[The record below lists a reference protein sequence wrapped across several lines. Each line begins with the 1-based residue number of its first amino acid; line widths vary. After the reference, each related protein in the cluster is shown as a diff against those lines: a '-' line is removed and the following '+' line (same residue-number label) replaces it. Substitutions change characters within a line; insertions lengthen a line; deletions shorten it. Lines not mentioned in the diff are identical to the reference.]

1 MRWAAC
7 SAEARPLLSLV
18 MIAHRFLLLALCA
31 GMALH
36 ATAQDDLDRHLQQL
50 EAERR
55 AWDEAGGR
63 LRERMD
69 SAKLAI
75 IRRDLMRIGLPKLE
89 PGEVLI
95 THPGHMLV
103 YSEKH
108 EQPKWTAHIAAPD
121 LITGQLAR
129 IDSFRPDPQVVTGT
143 AVTADYWNS
152 GYDRGHMV
160 PSADM
165 RWNQD
170 ALAATYLY
178 SNISPQHP
186 DLNRKAWAEL
196 EDWVRRYVNF
206 SGRRVFVATGPVLR
220 DGLPTLQKA
229 DRMNEVSI
237 PEYFWKVIADLDGDA
252 PKAIGF
258 VMRNTSLDHPPIS
271 YAVPVD
277 SVEKLTGI
285 DFFHGLDDAVEDRI
299 EAMRQPKDWYAEGDP
314 FFGEV
319 EPLRA
324 PLPKGLFNT
333 VQARYHVGRTATVC
347 GTVVSTRKTAKA
359 QAIYL
364 NFDRMHPHQD
374 FYATIWSYNG
384 PNFSYDPE
392 TWLLNKTVCVTG
404 KVTLYD
410 DIPRISINN
419 EKEVVLYED
428 MIR

>member
-1 MRWAAC
+1 MNTR
-7 SAEARPLLSLV
+7 LSV
-18 MIAHRFLLLALCA
+18 VSVLLAMGLA
-31 GMALH
+31 SH
-36 ATAQDDLDRHLQQL
+36 AQNDLPQQL
-50 EAERR
+50 RQLEEDRTAAQAQVERIT
-55 AWDEAGGR
+55 G
-63 LRERMD
+63 RMD
-69 SAKLAI
+69 SVKLAI
-75 IRRDLMRIGLPKLE
+75 IRDDLLRIGLPKLE
-89 PGEVLI
+89 AGEEVVV
-95 THPGHMLV
+95 HPGHMLV
-103 YSEKH
+103 YSEAH
-108 EQPKWTAHIAAPD
+108 EQPRWTAHIATPD
-121 LITGQLAR
+121 LITGNLAR
-129 IDSFRPDPQVVTGT
+129 IDSFLPDPQVTTGT

-165 RWNQD
+165 RWTFE
-170 ALAATYLY
+170 ALKGTYYY
-178 SNISPQHP
+178 SNISPQLP
-186 DLNRKAWAEL
+186 DLNRKTWADL

-206 SGRRVFVATGPVLR
+206 SKRRVFVATGPVLR

-229 DRMNEVSI
+229 DRKNEVSI
-237 PEYFWKVIADLDGDA
+237 PEYFWKVIADLDGDT

-258 VMRNTSLDHPPIS
+258 VMRNATLDHPPVS

-277 SVEKLTGI
+277 SVEKLTGL
-285 DFFHGLDDAVEDRI
+285 DFFHALDDVVEQRI
-299 EAMRQPKDWYAEGDP
+299 EAMREPKDWYAEGDP

-319 EPLRA
+319 EPLRP
-324 PLPKGLFNT
+324 PLPRGMFNS
-333 VQARYHVGRTATVC
+333 VQAKYHVGKSATIC

-404 KVTLYD
+404 KITIFD

-419 EKEVVLYED
+419 EKEVVLYEEVK
-428 MIR
+428 R

>member
-1 MRWAAC
+1 MNTKV
-7 SAEARPLLSLV
+7 LLS
-18 MIAHRFLLLALCA
+18 AAWLLPALSCF
-31 GMALH
+31 
-36 ATAQDDLDRHLQQL
+36 AQGDAQMKLLQL
-50 EAERR
+50 EAERTAVQAQVAR
-55 AWDEAGGR
+55 IT
-63 LRERMD
+63 ERMD
-69 SAKLAI
+69 SVKLAI
-75 IRRDLMRIGLPKLE
+75 IRSDLQRTGLPKLE
-89 PGEVLI
+89 AGDELI
-95 THPGHMLV
+95 VHPGHVLV
-103 YSEKH
+103 YSEQH
-108 EQPKWTAHIAAPD
+108 EQPKWTAHIASPD
-121 LITGQLAR
+121 LITGNLAR
-129 IDSFRPDPQVVTGT
+129 IDSFLPDPQVKSGT

-152 GYDRGHMV
+152 GYDRGHLV

-165 RWNQD
+165 RWNQG

-178 SNISPQHP
+178 SNISPQLP
-186 DLNRKAWAEL
+186 ELNRKAWAEL

-206 SGRRVFVATGPVLR
+206 SKQRVFVATGPVLR
-220 DGLPTLQKA
+220 DGLPTMQKA
-229 DRMNEVSI
+229 DRKNEVSI
-237 PEYFWKVIADLDGDA
+237 PEYFWKVIADLDGDN

-258 VMRNTSLDHPPIS
+258 VMRNATLDHPPIS

-277 SVEKLTGI
+277 SVEKLTGL
-285 DFFHGLDDAVEDRI
+285 DFFHALDDAIEERI
-299 EAMRQPKDWYAEGDP
+299 EAMREPKDWYAEGDP

-333 VQARYHVGRTATVC
+333 VQARKHVGNEATIC

-392 TWLLNKTVCVTG
+392 TYLIDKKICVTG
-404 KVTLYD
+404 KITLYD

-419 EKEVVLYED
+419 EKEVMLYDEAV
-428 MIR
+428 R